1 VAAIV
6 YFLVHTRR
14 QQSAE
19 FWVMGGLLCAVIASI
34 ALELAYQDALLP
46 PLGISMAH
54 FVLPALF
61 CFIAFRLIQ
70 VYAQALQAA
79 ERSRTEL
86 EQRVREITAEVE
98 HSVNQMA
105 QARIE
110 KIAEKERKRIASDLH
125 DDLGAKL
132 LTIIHTSDSDRISNL
147 AREALEEM
155 RLSVR
160 GLTGRPVQLADAMAD
175 WRSETV
181 SRLGETSIRVDWK
194 SPADIPPLA
203 LSARTY
209 VQTTRILREAV
220 SNIIKHSGSSHC
232 DIAALINRTDFQ
244 IIIHDNGRGIPM
256 QLDGKLD
263 RGHGMSSMK
272 SRAKQLQGQC
282 LVESGP
288 NLGTIIRL
296 TLPLEIPPTNEPIA
310 ATMSRLTSKA
320 GPHEANPP
328 A

>member
-1 VAAIV
+1 MSPGRIELCVGPLLFNWPAAEGEAFYARIAAHEAVDRV
-6 YFLVHTRR
+6 YLGEVVCGKRAPR
-14 QQSAE
+14 LAE
-19 FWVMGGLLCAVIASI
+19 
-34 ALELAYQDALLP
+34 ALD
-46 PLGISMAH
+46 
-54 FVLPALF
+54 
-61 CFIAFRLIQ
+61 R
-70 VYAQALQAA
+70 AA
-79 ERSRTEL
+79 ERLGASGKTVVWSSLALPATARERRAGLALATRPEPVEVNDISILAHRPPGAPFVAGPLLNAYNEAAARELIRRGCQRLCANVELPLASVAAVARACPEL
-86 EQRVREITAEVE
+86 ELEIFAY
-98 HSVNQMA
+98 
-105 QARIE
+105 
-110 KIAEKERKRIASDLH
+110 
-125 DDLGAKL
+125 G
-132 LTIIHTSDSDRISNL
+132 
-147 AREALEEM
+147 
-155 RLSVR
+155 RL
-160 GLTGRPVQLADAMAD
+160 
-175 WRSETV
+175 
-181 SRLGETSIRVDWK
+181 
-194 SPADIPPLA
+194 PLA

-232 DIAALINRTDFQ
+232 DIAAIINRTDFQ